1 MDALQALTT
10 RRTASKLTDPEPPP
24 EVLEACLEAAI
35 RAPDHGRLRPWR
47 FILIRGEGRQR
58 LGRVMAKAL
67 AARDAA
73 ATEAMVERERTKPL
87 RAPLIV
93 VAVAK
98 VEPDHEKIPE
108 IEQVLAA
115 GAAAQNFLIALHAA
129 GFGAMWR
136 TGSPAYDATVKA
148 ALGLAAD
155 DHIIGFLYVGTI
167 EVGPGPAAEQNLQDF
182 VSDWA

>member
-10 RRTASKLTDPEPPP
+10 RRSASKLGDPEPPAD
-24 EVLEACLEAAI
+24 VLEACLEAAI

-58 LGRVMAKAL
+58 LGEVMAEAL
-67 AARDAA
+67 AARDADA
-73 ATEAMVERERTKPL
+73 SEAMVGRERAKPL

-98 VEPDHEKIPE
+98 VEPQHEKIPE

-115 GAAAQNFLIALHAA
+115 GAAAQNFLTALHSA
-129 GFGAMWR
+129 GFGGMWR
-136 TGSPAYDATVKA
+136 TGPAAYDATVKA
-148 ALGLAAD
+148 ALGLAAH
-155 DHIIGFLYVGTI
+155 DHIIGFLYAGTI
-167 EVGPGPAAEQNLQDF
+167 EVGPGPAGAHDLGDY

>member
-10 RRTASKLTDPEPPP
+10 RRSASKLSNPEPP
-24 EVLEACLEAAI
+24 EDVLEACLEAAI
-35 RAPDHGRLRPWR
+35 SAPDHGRLRPWR
-47 FILIRGEGRQR
+47 FILVRGEGRQR
-58 LGRVMAKAL
+58 LGRAMAEAL
-67 AARDAA
+67 AARDAG
-73 ATEAMVERERTKPL
+73 ATEAMMERERAKPL

-98 VEPDHEKIPE
+98 VDPEHEKIPE

-115 GAAAQNFLIALHAA
+115 GAATENFLVALHAA
-129 GFGAMWR
+129 DFGGMWR
-136 TGSPAYDATVKA
+136 TGPAAYDATVKV

-167 EVGPGPAAEQNLQDF
+167 EVGPGPAVEQNLQDY
-182 VSDWA
+182 VSEWS

>member
-10 RRTASKLTDPEPPP
+10 RRTASKLTEPEPPP

-47 FILIRGEGRQR
+47 FILVRGEGRQR
-58 LGRVMAKAL
+58 LGEVMAESL
-67 AARDAA
+67 AARDAG
-73 ATEAMVERERTKPL
+73 ATEAMLGRERAKPL

-98 VEPDHEKIPE
+98 VEPAHEKIPE

-115 GAAAQNFLIALHAA
+115 GAAAQNFLTALHAA
-129 GFGAMWR
+129 GFGGMWR
-136 TGSPAYDATVKA
+136 TGPPAYDATVKA
-148 ALGLAAD
+148 ALGLAAH
-155 DHIIGFLYVGTI
+155 DHIVGFLYVGTI
-167 EVGPGPAAEQNLQDF
+167 EVGPGPAAAQDLGDY
-182 VSDWA
+182 VSEWA